1 MILSVRPS
9 TSVNK
14 RYMAVFRKADGTEKI
29 YHFGYKDGTRYGY
42 TYIDGA
48 DENTRENYR
57 KRHLGSDAEG
67 KLIRSLTPSPAL
79 FSYYLLWGDSRCLDR
94 NITRLNNMMR
104 K

>member
-1 MILSVRPS
+1 MILNVRPS

-14 RYMAVFRKADGTEKI
+14 RYMLTFRKHDGTEKI

-48 DENTRENYR
+48 DDTARDNYR
-57 KRHLGSDAEG
+57 KRHLGNSTE
-67 KLIRSLTPSPAL
+67 KQLIDNLIPSAAT
-79 FSYYLLWGDSRCLDR
+79 FSYYLLWGKSRDLEK
-94 NITRLNNMMR
+94 NITHLNNLMR